1 MLWRGYL
8 EFYQSP
14 QADDAMDE
22 TWRRGSTTPPNRCSR
37 SALMDGKLLGIVQYL
52 FHRLFWTTGDYC
64 YLQDLFVAKETRGLG
79 FGPGADRS
87 GLRARSAHG
96 AGALADAG
104 RQRHRAALVRQHRR
118 PPGVYSV
125 SEGFLISLRLKR
137 K

>member
-1 MLWRGYL
+1 MTT
-8 EFYQSP
+8 
-14 QADDAMDE
+14 MDE
-22 TWRRGSTTPPNRCSR
+22 TWRRIHDAAEPMF
-37 SALMDGKLLGIVQYL
+37 ALGAYVDGKLLGIVQYL
-52 FHRLFWTTGDYC
+52 FHRSFWTTGDYC

-79 FGPGADRS
+79 LG
-87 GLRARSAHG
+87 RALIEAVYERAKSAWRKPR
-96 AGALADAG
+96 ALADAG